1 MPEEFSLPGELNAFL
16 ESGELAPNLDKLLIE
31 AFEARTLTP
40 VDLMNAL
47 VERERLTQQE
57 RILLLNQAAIW
68 ESEEISHYSELLD
81 QILRPKEDPV
91 DLAEPQWD
99 IGWTPRPT
107 VDKSAYHWNNDAP
120 FANPDR
126 LPIMLDGL
134 DQLTA
139 NRQIDTTFSMESGLV
154 QTLRG
159 NLAVTAPTLTEA
171 KFKDASDTFLRTN
184 ANALTGADY
193 RPQELQLPEAVGATV
208 RTRQMINGIPVYG
221 GVISVGF
228 QSEDMNSSGAQ
239 LSFVNS
245 SWYPIDA
252 EEVDVDFTDV
262 GEIVPSIAVTHVI
275 EVLKSQHKLEDE
287 SVLRARL
294 EAFPVDAYGA
304 EGKVVLPLFETAA
317 RRRFAS
323 RALRSNLADQRP
335 AYWPAY
341 FYYVVDED
349 TGRFWVVAIDGK
361 NLTVLVAN
369 EGTRHAPIP
378 VQRDILPTPRH
389 ALKPPTFVS
398 HTLTETA
405 SGELTD
411 AVDFPFVV
419 SPNTPACTAPDF
431 GTTAQKRRSANIYY
445 HLSVAHTAC
454 QMMIDDAWPELD
466 PAMRPLAPP
475 AAGATL
481 PVHMCDNPGSAAY
494 SASRKFYFGRGD
506 PTGAPRFRDPSFDP
520 EVIYHEY
527 AHALLHVIQ
536 PDLLASL
543 ALTPFDR
550 VIDEGIAFYLA
561 CALSEGSDDLG
572 VPPAFQEP
580 LRQSKW
586 GKVAYDFP
594 EWGDFRDL
602 EHTRKQRD
610 GYDFLQL
617 YRLFPS
623 YPGGVSDP
631 GNSEVYACSMVWA
644 RTLWDIRRTLGAKW
658 TNAAIVRGISL
669 AGGVQSEL
677 ETPAEAIIHADGAL
691 ARAHGVRDHES
702 ALRLIFSSRGI
713 VADAPIHALRSI
725 LLGGR
730 RLLLAATEGNAPS
743 GAQPGCMI
751 SEDDGDTWRPLG
763 VAGPSDAVA
772 IAVLVEN
779 TKATIWVAGQEWAGQ
794 PPNESALN
802 TIYCYELTLNGG
814 DLDLN
819 AAWSVVAQMPNQLG
833 VLSMAVLGRVDQPPL
848 LFVGSERGLYRLG
861 AGYQPELLPQLI
873 GNNRRIYDLSLAQAP
888 GLPTRLLAAT
898 ERGAWV
904 LDVTSG
910 QNPTF
915 DPAFD
920 ANRPQQRCL
929 SITAMP
935 SVDASNHAAWRI
947 WAGVFG
953 EGLYTFDYAGN
964 QPQGAWRPLGL
975 TFDVNGNPILPR
987 AVYALIA
994 AEDQGLHVTIGAN
1007 GGLFDHT
1014 AGVGAQ
1020 ASAVGLDSTDRA
1032 SFTGATITTI
1042 CKHNSDLVIGTAERG
1057 VWRKRNNQPWTR
1069 QANGLSR
1076 IGRMTDSL
1084 AVPLTGQISPLLPV
1098 THVFHVAQA
1107 MQRIDLTVAV
1117 PAAGVLKLFFTPAK
1131 IDPAAGELAGLQ
1143 EIGSWQVQTGMPT
1156 TTLSVAGAVLA
1167 GFYLLTLQDVSSAG
1181 AYTVTVQL
1189 VP

>member
-16 ESGELAPNLDKLLIE
+16 ESGELAPNLDKLIVE
-31 AFEARTLTP
+31 AFETRKLTP
-40 VDLMNAL
+40 IDLMNAL
-47 VERERLTQQE
+47 VERDRLTQQE
-57 RILLLNQAAIW
+57 RVLLLDQTAKWDPEATPP
-68 ESEEISHYSELLD
+68 YSELLD
-81 QILRPKEDPV
+81 QILRPKEAPV
-91 DLAEPQWD
+91 DLAEPGLN

-107 VDKSAYHWNNDAP
+107 VDQSAYHWNNDAP

-126 LPIMLDGL
+126 LPKMLDGL
-134 DQLTA
+134 DNLTG

-159 NLAVTAPTLTEA
+159 DLATTTPTLTETD
-171 KFKDASDTFLRTN
+171 FKDASGTFLQTN
-184 ANALTGADY
+184 ATALTGIEY
-193 RPQELQLPEAVGATV
+193 RPEEMQLIETVGATV
-208 RTRQMINGIPVYG
+208 RTRQMVNGVPVFG

-228 QSEDMNSSGAQ
+228 QPEGVNSPGAQ

-245 SWYPIDA
+245 SWYPIDP
-252 EEVDVDFTDV
+252 EEVAVDFMNV
-262 GEIVPSIAVTHVI
+262 GEVIPIIATTHVI
-275 EVLKSQHKLEDE
+275 EILKSQEKHEDE
-287 SVLRARL
+287 TALRARL
-294 EAFPVDAYGA
+294 QAFPVDAYGA
-304 EGKVVLPLFETAA
+304 EGKVVLPLFETPA

-341 FYYVVDED
+341 IYYVVDDD

-361 NLTVLVAN
+361 DLTVLAAN

-378 VQRDILPTPRH
+378 VQRNILPTPRH
-389 ALKPPTFVS
+389 ALAPRTFVS
-398 HTLTETA
+398 HQLTETA

-411 AVDFPFVV
+411 AADFPIVV
-419 SPNTPACTAPDF
+419 TPSTPACTAPDF
-431 GTTAQKRRSANIYY
+431 GTTAQKLRSANIYY
-445 HLSVAHTAC
+445 HLSAARTAC
-454 QMMIDDAWPELD
+454 QTMIEDAWPELG
-466 PAMRPLAPP
+466 PALRPPAPP

-481 PVHMCDNPGSAAY
+481 PLHMCDNPGSAAY
-494 SASRKFYFGRGD
+494 SVSRKFYFGKGD
-506 PTGAPRFRDPSFDP
+506 PTGAPPFRDPSFDP

-527 AHALLHVIQ
+527 AHALMHVIQ

-543 ALTPFDR
+543 ALTPFDK

-561 CALSEGSDDLG
+561 CALSEDADDLG
-572 VPPAFQEP
+572 IPPAFQGL

-586 GKVAYDFP
+586 GKVAYDFV

-602 EHTRKQRD
+602 EHTRQQRD

-623 YPGGVSDP
+623 YPGGVNDP

-658 TNAAIVRGISL
+658 ANAAIVRGMSL

-691 ARAHGVRDHES
+691 ARAHGVRDHEG

-725 LLGGR
+725 TLGGR

-772 IAVLVEN
+772 IALLVEN
-779 TKATIWVAGQEWAGQ
+779 TTATIWVAGQEWVGQ
-794 PPNESALN
+794 PPNESAVN
-802 TIYCYELTLNGG
+802 TIYSYELTLTGG
-814 DLDLN
+814 ILDLN
-819 AAWSVVAQMPNQLG
+819 ASWRVVAQMPAQLG
-833 VLSMAVLGRVDQPPL
+833 VLSMAVMGRIGLQPL
-848 LFVGSERGLYRLG
+848 LFVGSERGLYRLA
-861 AGYQPELLPQLI
+861 AGQQPELLPQLI
-873 GNNRRIYDLSLAQAP
+873 GNSGRIYDLLLAQAP

-904 LDVTSG
+904 LDVTTG
-910 QNPTF
+910 PNPTF
-915 DPAFD
+915 DAAFD

-953 EGLYTFDYAGN
+953 EGIHTFDYAGN
-964 QPQGAWRPLGL
+964 PPQGAWRPLGL
-975 TFDVNGNPILPR
+975 TFDVDGNPILPR

-994 AEDQGLHVTIGAN
+994 EEDQGLHVTIGAN
-1007 GGLFDHT
+1007 GGLFDHA
-1014 AGVGAQ
+1014 AGVGLQ
-1020 ASAVGLDSTDRA
+1020 ASAVGQNSADKA
-1032 SFTGATITTI
+1032 SFSGATITTV
-1042 CKHNSDLVIGTAERG
+1042 CKHNSDLLIGTAERG
-1057 VWRKRNNQPWTR
+1057 VWRKRNGQQWAR
-1069 QANGLSR
+1069 LANGLSR
-1076 IGRMTDSL
+1076 IGRMTESL
-1084 AVPLTGQISPLLPV
+1084 TAPFTGQISTRFPV
-1098 THVFHVAQA
+1098 THVFHVAQT
-1107 MQRIDLTVAV
+1107 MQRIELAV
-1117 PAAGVLKLFFTPAK
+1117 EAPATGTLKLFFAPAK

-1143 EIGSWQVQTGMPT
+1143 ERGSWQVQPGAPAT
-1156 TTLSVAGAVLA
+1156 TISVAGAVLA

-1181 AYTVTVQL
+1181 PYAVTVQL